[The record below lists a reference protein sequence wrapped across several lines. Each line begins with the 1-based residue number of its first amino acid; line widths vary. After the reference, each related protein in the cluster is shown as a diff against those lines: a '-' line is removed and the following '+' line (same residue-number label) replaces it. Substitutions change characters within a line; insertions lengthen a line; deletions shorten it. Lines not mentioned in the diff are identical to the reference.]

1 MQACLYGNYNTLAW
15 HMVRPGYYTV
25 TRLVVVPIFNMYMP
39 WMRYAGGMC
48 PVVMLSG
55 EIICPSMERT
65 LTCCGRLTVM

>member
-39 WMRYAGGMC
+39 LDAIRRRYVPGC
-48 PVVMLSG
+48 NVVW